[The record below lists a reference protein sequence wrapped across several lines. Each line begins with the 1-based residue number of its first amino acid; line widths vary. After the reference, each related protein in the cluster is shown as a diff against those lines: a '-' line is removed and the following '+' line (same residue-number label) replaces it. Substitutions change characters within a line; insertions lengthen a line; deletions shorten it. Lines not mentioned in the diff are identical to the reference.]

1 MFGKNSEM
9 RLYSKFFAL
18 FVLILASCVPYHTE
32 AEAPVSKGTKE
43 DARPVSV
50 GSYLLYL
57 QAKQDKD
64 FSAAVRYLRQALKED
79 PDNSAL
85 QTEMFALL
93 SLEGRIDDAYP
104 YAVKELQTS
113 PDSLLASLVVVTY
126 HASKDDFAAAQ
137 KQIDAYP
144 LKEENAFLHPLLE
157 VWIQA
162 GMNDRKK
169 ALFSLEQI
177 NQKGLETL
185 YHFHAALLYDL
196 WDDEDQAKEHYEA
209 LLAEPGGL
217 SLRAA
222 QAYGNFL
229 LRQGEKKKFDS
240 LVQAYRK
247 GAKSYPLLD
256 ELFFTA
262 GASLPSKKVPK
273 SVATPKAG
281 LAEAFFDISGSLADK
296 GNPEISLYFTRFS
309 LVLDPSLSLARVLL
323 GEIYEKQERYDEA
336 LKLYGEEKENSETYF
351 ASQVRMGIIFSKQG
365 NLKGAEKKLRSLAE
379 KRPELAFPW
388 IELGDIF
395 ITNKKYEQAIDAYSE
410 AINRVSV
417 PNRSH
422 WSLFYSRGAAYERNK
437 QWDLAEQDLLQALV
451 LSPDQPLTLNYLGY
465 SWIERGKNISKA
477 KEMLERAI
485 FLSPREGFIA
495 DSLGWAYYLLKDY
508 ARAAAVLEN
517 AVTFDPGS
525 GVINDHLGDAYWR
538 IGRKREARYQWTKA
552 LSVKDDFSEG
562 DRQRVEAKL
571 EKGLDE
577 VGDKIRQIPVSAEK
591 KQKAKK
597 SK

>member
-1 MFGKNSEM
+1 M

-18 FVLILASCVPYHTE
+18 LILILTACVPYHTE
-32 AEAPVSKGTKE
+32 AEASASKETKE
-43 DARPVSV
+43 TVRSV
-50 GSYLLYL
+50 AVESYLLYL

-64 FSAAVRYLRQALKED
+64 FPVAVRYLRRALEED
-79 PDNSAL
+79 PDNAAL

-104 YAVKELQTS
+104 YALKELKTN
-113 PDSLLASLVVVTY
+113 PDSLLASLVAVTY
-126 HASKDDFAAAQ
+126 HASKGDFASAQ

-157 VWIQA
+157 VWIYA
-162 GMNDRKK
+162 GLNDRKK
-169 ALFSLEQI
+169 ALDSLEQL
-177 NQKGLETL
+177 NQGGLETL
-185 YHFHAALLYDL
+185 YRFHAALLYDL
-196 WDDEDQAKEHYEA
+196 WDDEDQAEEWYES

-229 LRQGEKKKFDS
+229 LRRGEMKKFGS

-256 ELFFTA
+256 ETFFTA
-262 GASLPSKKVPK
+262 GAAQPGRKVPK

-296 GNPEISLYFTRFS
+296 GNPEISLFFTHFS

-351 ASQVRMGIIFSKQG
+351 ASQIRMGIIFSKQG
-365 NLKGAEKKLRSLAE
+365 DLKSAEKKLRSLAE
-379 KRPELAFPW
+379 KRPESAFPW
-388 IELGDIF
+388 TELGDIF
-395 ITNKKYEQAIDAYSE
+395 IANKKYGQAIEAYSE
-410 AINRVSV
+410 AIDRISV
-417 PNRSH
+417 PSRSH
-422 WSLFYSRGAAYERNK
+422 WHLFFSRGAAYEADK

-465 SWIERGKNISKA
+465 SWIERGKNIAKA
-477 KEMLERAI
+477 KEMLERAA

-508 ARAAAVLEN
+508 ARAADVLES

-538 IGRKREARYQWTKA
+538 IGRKREARFQWTKA
-552 LSVKDDFSEG
+552 LSVKDDFAEG

-571 EKGLDE
+571 EKGLDA
-577 VGDKIRQIPVSAEK
+577 VGDKTRTSQAPADK

-597 SK
+597 AK

>member
-1 MFGKNSEM
+1 M
-9 RLYSKFFAL
+9 RSYSKFFAL
-18 FVLILASCVPYHTE
+18 FFLILTACVPYHTE
-32 AEAPVSKGTKE
+32 AEAPAFKETKKNSQ
-43 DARPVSV
+43 PVSV

-64 FSAAVRYLRQALKED
+64 FTMAVRYLRSAMDED
-79 PDNSAL
+79 PNNSAL

-104 YAVKELQTS
+104 YALKELQNT

-126 HASKDDFAAAQ
+126 HASKGDFEAAR

-157 VWIQA
+157 IWIYA
-162 GMNDRKK
+162 GVNDRKK
-169 ALFSLEQI
+169 ALASLEQI
-177 NQKGLETL
+177 NQKGLEAL
-185 YHFHAALLYDL
+185 YRFHAALLYDM
-196 WDDEDQAKEHYEA
+196 WDDEDRANEQYEA

-229 LRQGEKKKFDS
+229 LRRGEMKKFQS
-240 LVQAYRK
+240 LVQAYQK

-256 ELFFTA
+256 ETFFTA
-262 GASLPSKKVPK
+262 GAAQPGKKVPK

-281 LAEAFFDISGSLADK
+281 LAEAFFDVSGSLADK
-296 GNPEISLYFTRFS
+296 GNPEISLFFTRFS
-309 LVLDPSLSLARVLL
+309 LILDPSLSLARVLL
-323 GEIYEKQERYDEA
+323 GEIYEKQERYEEA
-336 LKLYGEEKENSETYF
+336 LKLYGEEKETSETYF
-351 ASQVRMGIIFSKQG
+351 ASQVRMGIIFAKQG
-365 NLKGAEKKLRSLAE
+365 DLKGAEKKLRFLAE

-395 ITNKKYEQAIDAYSE
+395 IANKKYPQAISAFSE
-410 AINRVSV
+410 AINRIPVL
-417 PNRSH
+417 NRSH
-422 WSLFYSRGAAYERNK
+422 WSLFYSRGAAYERDK
-437 QWDLAEQDLLQALV
+437 QWELAEQDLLQALV

-465 SWIERGKNISKA
+465 SWIERGKNIAKA
-477 KEMLERAI
+477 KEMLERAV

-508 ARAAAVLEN
+508 AHAVAVLES
-517 AVTFDPGS
+517 AVIFDPGS

-538 IGRKREARYQWTKA
+538 VGRKREARFQWTKA
-552 LSVKDDFSEG
+552 LSVKNDFSEE
-562 DRQRVEAKL
+562 DKLRVEAKL

-577 VGDKIRQIPVSAEK
+577 VGDKVALPSQVVK
-591 KQKAKK
+591 KTQKVKK

>member
-1 MFGKNSEM
+1 M
-9 RLYSKFFAL
+9 RLYSKIFTL
-18 FVLILASCVPYHTE
+18 FVLILAACVPYHTE
-32 AEAPVSKGTKE
+32 AEAPAATESKEK
-43 DARPVSV
+43 AQPIAV

-57 QAKQDKD
+57 QAKQDLD
-64 FSAAVRYLRQALKED
+64 FSTAVRYLRQALKED
-79 PDNSAL
+79 PDNRSL

-104 YAVKELQTS
+104 YALKELKAT

-126 HASKDDFAAAQ
+126 HISRNDFAAAQ
-137 KQIDAYP
+137 KQMDAYP
-144 LKEENAFLHPLLE
+144 LKEDNAFLHPLLE
-157 VWIQA
+157 MWIHA
-162 GMNDRKK
+162 GRDDRKK
-169 ALFSLEQI
+169 ALASLEQL
-177 NQKGLETL
+177 NKKGLETL
-185 YHFHAALLYDL
+185 YRFHSALLHDM
-196 WDDEDQAKEHYEA
+196 WDENEKANEQYEA

-229 LRQGEKKKFDS
+229 LRQGEMKKFQA

-256 ELFFTA
+256 ETFFTA
-262 GASLPSKKVPK
+262 GAAQAGKKVPK
-273 SVATPKAG
+273 SVASPKAG

-296 GNPEISLYFTRFS
+296 GNPEISLFFTRFS
-309 LVLDPSLSLARVLL
+309 LILDPSLSLARVLL

-351 ASQVRMGIIFSKQG
+351 ASRVRMGIIYAKKG
-365 NLKGAEKKLRSLAE
+365 DLKRAEKQLRSLAE

-388 IELGDIF
+388 TELGDIF
-395 ITNKKYEQAIDAYSE
+395 LSNQKFPQAIDAYSE
-410 AINRVSV
+410 AINRISV
-417 PNRSH
+417 PSRVN

-465 SWIERGKNISKA
+465 SWIERGKNIVKA
-477 KEMLERAI
+477 KEMLERAA
-485 FLSPREGFIA
+485 FLAPREGFIV
-495 DSLGWAYYLLKDY
+495 DSLGWTYYLLKDY
-508 ARAAAVLEN
+508 PNAVAVLES
-517 AVTFDPGS
+517 AVALDPGS

-538 IGRKREARYQWTKA
+538 IGRKREARFQWSKA
-552 LSVKDDFSEG
+552 LSVKDDFSEN
-562 DRQRVEAKL
+562 DRQRVERKL

-577 VGDKIRQIPVSAEK
+577 VGDKITLSTAS
-591 KQKAKK
+591 AKK
-597 SK
+597 SKNKK